1 MEDEGNFVL
10 QCIWRAS
17 PIQTNGFQLA
27 EGRRQPCLCCS
38 QHKWRP
44 ELGPKQQQPS
54 RTKDMQLS
62 RDSTDKHP
70 ICGTP
75 MVDFFK
81 RKGTRMF
88 SLTDIK
94 LIVHESLRLGA
105 GNIFYISYPQSWPW
119 TFLLLPYRKIVS
131 SSLYVGPLMGISICI
146 KVPVYPCNLGLFL
159 YVGNKYLLSGATI
172 ATLLMLGGL
181 HARRL
186 YDDKKS
192 EQARQQGIEPEFHP
206 DLKAAFLQI
215 LPLRFFSRLF
225 GTMTSVELPIWSRS
239 YIFRSY
245 ARAFH
250 ANLEEVAEKLDD
262 YASLQSFFTRKLKE
276 GCRPIDSS
284 SCVISPVDGV
294 ILRCGEVSTR
304 GRAIE
309 QVKGYSYSLKAL
321 LGGQP
326 HNLLTSTSSNMISAD
341 EGSSTSSAEL
351 LFPVNERA
359 TRTIGSLYTGNE
371 RVVLEGS
378 WEKGFIALVA
388 VGAFNVGS
396 IELKVEPD
404 LKTNLPKLL
413 SATSSPVNFKK
424 YGDDDSGFFIRKGD
438 ELAAF
443 NLGSTVVLVFQ
454 APKSGEKKTLD
465 KDGTR
470 GFEFCVKQGQRV
482 RMGQAI
488 GRWE

>member
-1 MEDEGNFVL
+1 MQGLLERGVVAGWKMRGTLFCNVYGAHP
-10 QCIWRAS
+10 QS
-17 PIQTNGFQLA
+17 
-27 EGRRQPCLCCS
+27 RR
-38 QHKWRP
+38 
-44 ELGPKQQQPS
+44 
-54 RTKDMQLS
+54 
-62 RDSTDKHP
+62 
-70 ICGTP
+70 
-75 MVDFFK
+75 MV
-81 RKGTRMF
+81 F
-88 SLTDIK
+88 SLRRD
-94 LIVHESLRLGA
+94 GA
-105 GNIFYISYPQSWPW
+105 SHASVAANTSGDQNSGQ
-119 TFLLLPYRKIVS
+119 S
-131 SSLYVGPLMGISICI
+131 SSSQ
-146 KVPVYPCNLGLFL
+146 
-159 YVGNKYLLSGATI
+159 GNKYLLSGATI

>member
-1 MEDEGNFVL
+1 MQGLLERGVVAGWKMRGTLFCNVYGAHP
-10 QCIWRAS
+10 QS
-17 PIQTNGFQLA
+17 
-27 EGRRQPCLCCS
+27 RR
-38 QHKWRP
+38 
-44 ELGPKQQQPS
+44 
-54 RTKDMQLS
+54 
-62 RDSTDKHP
+62 
-70 ICGTP
+70 
-75 MVDFFK
+75 MV
-81 RKGTRMF
+81 F
-88 SLTDIK
+88 SLRRD
-94 LIVHESLRLGA
+94 GA
-105 GNIFYISYPQSWPW
+105 SHASVAANTSGDQNSGQ
-119 TFLLLPYRKIVS
+119 S
-131 SSLYVGPLMGISICI
+131 SSSQ
-146 KVPVYPCNLGLFL
+146 
-159 YVGNKYLLSGATI
+159 GNKYLLSGATI

-351 LFPVNERA
+351 EGCDLFYCVLYLGPGDYHRVHSPVDWHILSRRHISGRLFPVNERA

-371 RVVLEGS
+371 RVLRDNSLLDANMLNSSSRKV
-378 WEKGFIALVA
+378 FISGCADTII
-388 VGAFNVGS
+388 S
-396 IELKVEPD
+396 I
-404 LKTNLPKLL
+404 
-413 SATSSPVNFKK
+413 
-424 YGDDDSGFFIRKGD
+424 
-438 ELAAF
+438 
-443 NLGSTVVLVFQ
+443 
-454 APKSGEKKTLD
+454 
-465 KDGTR
+465 
-470 GFEFCVKQGQRV
+470 
-482 RMGQAI
+482 
-488 GRWE
+488 